1 MVEQTALEMG
11 KAMPVMT
18 RGAEL
23 EAATIKDVEDLK
35 QTLAMQ
41 MIHVP
46 NDVLRRAI
54 ILPKDMDGSTGRYA
68 SPRDLLPKNPNY
80 DLGFQQKQKD

>member
-1 MVEQTALEMG
+1 MG

-35 QTLAMQ
+35 QTLAME

-46 NDVLRRAI
+46 NDVLKRAI
-54 ILPKDMDGSTGRYA
+54 VLPKDLD
-68 SPRDLLPKNPNY
+68 
-80 DLGFQQKQKD
+80 